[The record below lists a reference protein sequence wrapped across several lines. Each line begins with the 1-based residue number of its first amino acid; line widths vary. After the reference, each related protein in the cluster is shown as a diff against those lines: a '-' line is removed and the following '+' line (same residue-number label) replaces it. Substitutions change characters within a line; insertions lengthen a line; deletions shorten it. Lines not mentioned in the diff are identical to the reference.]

1 MVPRLLN
8 RLFDQVN
15 GQVKRNP
22 FKRWLLN
29 RAVAAK
35 GFEKLKQLM
44 LALIYS
50 FFVIIEYFI

>member
-35 GFEKLKQLM
+35 GFEKLKQ
-44 LALIYS
+44 
-50 FFVIIEYFI
+50 